1 VIASP
6 STHGVSHC
14 DDDTVVNLPREVS
27 AAAMTPLLRIRD
39 VSKAYPDGSGQ
50 IEVFDRASLEMTAGA
65 QVGVYGRRRSGKSTL
80 MRMAAGIDRPDS
92 GSVVF
97 DGQDLTCISPRRH
110 ARLLRSRLAY
120 ISVGDWRPNPGETVA
135 QHLAI
140 SLGGDGRTVR
150 QAESRSLRELDL
162 VGVGAVQAHSL
173 ASQLSIVDRT
183 RVMLARA
190 LAHDPLLLVI
200 DDPVITPSA
209 IERDN
214 LYRLLRTIARERGT
228 ALLVSSDDLPA
239 LQGFDVFMSI
249 SARELCSSES
259 TATIV
264 PFPNSPQVGPALDTG
279 S

>member
-1 VIASP
+1 
-6 STHGVSHC
+6 
-14 DDDTVVNLPREVS
+14 
-27 AAAMTPLLRIRD
+27 MTALLRIRE
-39 VSKAYPDGSGQ
+39 VSKAYPDGGGK
-50 IEVFDRASLEMTAGA
+50 IAVFDKASLEMTAGA
-65 QVGVYGRRRSGKSTL
+65 HVGLYGRRRSGKSTL
-80 MRMAAGIDRPDS
+80 LRIAAGIERPDA

-97 DGQDLTCISPRRH
+97 DGEGLNRISGSEH

-120 ISVGDWRPNPGETVA
+120 IAVADWRPNPGESIA

-150 QAESRSLRELDL
+150 EAERRALRELDL
-162 VGVGAVQAHSL
+162 VGVGAVQAHSF
-173 ASQLSIVDRT
+173 ATRLSMIDRM

-190 LAHDPLLLVI
+190 LAREPSLIVI
-200 DDPVITPSA
+200 DDPVVTSSA

-214 LYRLLRTIARERGT
+214 LYRLLRTVARERGA
-228 ALLVSSDDLPA
+228 ALLVASDDLPA

-249 SARELCSSES
+249 SAREICSSEG

-264 PFPNSPQVGPALDTG
+264 PFPTSPHLGPVRDTG